1 MALAIATFT
10 AGFTVLAERAAQ
22 ALAAVRTWR
31 RARSDYRALCE
42 LDDGA
47 LRDVGL
53 SRSDLRAASAV
64 DFFDDPT
71 ALLAARA
78 LERRDGRRVAAGE
91 RSVIRPRS
99 AGMPRPTDAALDMR
113 CGAS

>member
-10 AGFTVLAERAAQ
+10 AGFTVLAARTAQ
-22 ALAAVRTWR
+22 ALAAVRAWH
-31 RARSDYRALCE
+31 RARSDYQALCE

-53 SRSDLRAASAV
+53 SRGDLHAASAV

-78 LERRDGRRVAAGE
+78 LERRSGRRVSGGD
-91 RSVIRPRS
+91 RSVAWPPPADRSRP
-99 AGMPRPTDAALDMR
+99 ADALDLR

>member
-10 AGFTVLAERAAQ
+10 AGFAVLAARAAR
-22 ALAAVRTWR
+22 ALAAARAWH
-31 RARSDYRALCE
+31 RARCDYQALCE

-78 LERRDGRRVAAGE
+78 LERRDGRRVPAGD
-91 RSVIRPRS
+91 RS
-99 AGMPRPTDAALDMR
+99 AARPHSADRSRPADALDMR